1 MAYSKTETAVWQ
13 LAEPIAAESEFY
25 IYDIEYIKEGGL
37 WFLRVYIDKDGG
49 ITMDECEA
57 FSRTLSDTLDEADP
71 ISGNYYLEV
80 SSPGIERRLKTEAHF
95 RRYIGSVIDIS
106 LYKAVNGSKLITG
119 ILKKYENNEIAV
131 EADGEDILL
140 PLSSVSKANLHFDF

>member
-13 LAEPIAAESEFY
+13 LAEPIAAESGFY

-49 ITMDECEA
+49 ITMDECET

-71 ISGNYYLEV
+71 ISVNYYLEV

-119 ILKKYENNEIAV
+119 ILKKYENNEITV
-131 EADGEDILL
+131 EADDEDILL

>member
-13 LAEPIAAESEFY
+13 LAEPIAAESGFY

-57 FSRTLSDTLDEADP
+57 FSRTLSDTLDEANP

>member
-13 LAEPIAAESEFY
+13 HAEPIAAESGFY

-119 ILKKYENNEIAV
+119 ILKKYENNEITV

>member
-13 LAEPIAAESEFY
+13 LAEPIAAESGFY
-25 IYDIEYIKEGGL
+25 IYDIEYTKEGGL
-37 WFLRVYIDKDGG
+37 WFLRVYIDKDSG
-49 ITMDECEA
+49 ITMEECKPGIL
-57 FSRTLSDTLDEADP
+57 TPSDTHYEPDP

>member
-13 LAEPIAAESEFY
+13 LAEPIAAESGFY

-57 FSRTLSDTLDEADP
+57 FSRTLSDTLDEAGP

>member
-13 LAEPIAAESEFY
+13 LAEPIAAESGFY

-106 LYKAVNGSKLITG
+106 LYKAVNGSKLIT
-119 ILKKYENNEIAV
+119 EI
-131 EADGEDILL
+131 
-140 PLSSVSKANLHFDF
+140 

>member
-13 LAEPIAAESEFY
+13 LAEPIAAESGFY
-25 IYDIEYIKEGGL
+25 IYDIEYVKEGGL

>member
-13 LAEPIAAESEFY
+13 LAEPIAAESGFY

-80 SSPGIERRLKTEAHF
+80 SSPGIERRLKTEVHF

>member
-13 LAEPIAAESEFY
+13 LAEPIADENGFY
-25 IYDIEYIKEGGL
+25 VYDIEYVKEGGI
-37 WFLRVYIDKDGG
+37 WFLRVYVDKDGG
-49 ITMDECEA
+49 ISMDECED
-57 FSRTLSDTLDEADP
+57 FSRALSDALDAADP

-95 RRYIGSVIDIS
+95 KRYIGSVIDIS
-106 LYKAVNGSKLITG
+106 LYKTVNGSKLITG
-119 ILKKYENNEIAV
+119 TLKNYENNEITV
-131 EADGEDILL
+131 ESGGEDITF

>member
-13 LAEPIAAESEFY
+13 LAEPIADENGFY
-25 IYDIEYIKEGGL
+25 VYDIEYVKEGGI
-37 WFLRVYIDKDGG
+37 WFLRVYVDKDGG
-49 ITMDECEA
+49 ISMDECED
-57 FSRTLSDTLDEADP
+57 FSRALSDALDAADP

-95 RRYIGSVIDIS
+95 KRYIGSVIDIS

-119 ILKKYENNEIAV
+119 TLKNYENNEITV
-131 EADGEDILL
+131 ESGGEDITF